1 MCNAFQ
7 PTILEGQL
15 CYQAIP
21 TYDEYLY
28 ILIIDG
34 QASFERGHKLRNGE
48 LGGLILVL
56 DYNVE
61 R

>member
-1 MCNAFQ
+1 MHYQ
-7 PTILEGQL
+7 P
-15 CYQAIP
+15 YKKAP
-21 TYDEYLY
+21 DE
-28 ILIIDG
+28 
-34 QASFERGHKLRNGE
+34 QASFERAHKLRNGE

>member
-21 TYDEYLY
+21 TYDEYIY
-28 ILIIDG
+28 YVDE

>member
-1 MCNAFQ
+1 MTN
-7 PTILEGQL
+7 I
-15 CYQAIP
+15 YI
-21 TYDEYLY
+21 YIYIDE
-28 ILIIDG
+28 